1 MRRLRI
7 GDPSNPRSLRV
18 RDEGEAQ
25 SSTSNQPALVCVHG
39 AGSSSVMFMDV
50 VRRLSPQR
58 RVVAPDLPGHGQS
71 DPWPGDV
78 TIDLYRDAVR
88 AVCDELQLPRVV
100 LLGHS
105 MGALVAIAAAATW
118 PERVAGLVLVNSGAN
133 IKVAP
138 EVFTRIATD
147 FPHFGKWF
155 SRLVWSP
162 ATSID
167 TIERWGAVALTADRA
182 TTAADFHAVAQYD
195 ATPLLGRIQAPT
207 LVLGGAD
214 DRSTPPKL
222 SQTLAAGIA
231 GARAVIVPDAG
242 HMLAQEQPERFFA
255 ELETFLVAS
264 AGS

>member
-7 GDPSNPRSLRV
+7 GDPPNQRSLRV
-18 RDEGEAQ
+18 RDEGE
-25 SSTSNQPALVCVHG
+25 SNRPALVCVHG

-71 DPWPGDV
+71 DPWHPPSEV
-78 TIDLYRDAVR
+78 SIDMYRDAVGT
-88 AVCDELQLPRVV
+88 VCAELQIARAV

-105 MGALVAIAAAATW
+105 MGALVALAAAAAW
-118 PERVAGLVLVNSGAN
+118 PERVAGLVLVNSGAS

-138 EVFTRIATD
+138 EVFTRIESD
-147 FPHFGKWF
+147 FPRFGKWF

-162 ATSID
+162 TTPLD
-167 TIERWGAVALTADRA
+167 TIERWGAVALTADQA
-182 TTAADFHAVAQYD
+182 TTEADFRAVARFD
-195 ATPLLGRIQAPT
+195 ATALLDRIQAPT

-222 SQTLAAGIA
+222 SQTLAAGIT
-231 GARAVIVPDAG
+231 GARAIIVPNAG
-242 HMLAQEQPERFFA
+242 HMLAQEQPDIFFA
-255 ELETFLVAS
+255 ELETFLAAS
-264 AGS
+264 SS

>member
-1 MRRLRI
+1 MRRLRL

-18 RDEGEAQ
+18 RDEGEA
-25 SSTSNQPALVCVHG
+25 SSKPALVCVHG

-71 DPWPGDV
+71 DAWPGDV
-78 TIDLYRDAVR
+78 TIDQYRDAVR
-88 AVCDELQLPRVV
+88 AVCDELQLERVV

-105 MGALVAIAAAATW
+105 MGALVALAAAAAW
-118 PERVAGLVLVNSGAN
+118 PERVAALVLVNSGAHV
-133 IKVAP
+133 KVAP
-138 EVFTRIATD
+138 EVFTRIAAD
-147 FPHFGKWF
+147 FPRFGKWF

-167 TIERWGAVALTADRA
+167 TIERWGAVALTADQA

-195 ATPLLGRIQAPT
+195 ATPLLARIDAPT

-214 DRSTPPKL
+214 DCSTPPKL
-222 SQTLAAGIA
+222 SQTLAAGIV
-231 GARAVIVPDAG
+231 GARVVIVPDAG
-242 HMLAQEQPERFFA
+242 HMLAQEQPERFYA
-255 ELETFLVAS
+255 ELETFLLAS
-264 AGS
+264 ANS